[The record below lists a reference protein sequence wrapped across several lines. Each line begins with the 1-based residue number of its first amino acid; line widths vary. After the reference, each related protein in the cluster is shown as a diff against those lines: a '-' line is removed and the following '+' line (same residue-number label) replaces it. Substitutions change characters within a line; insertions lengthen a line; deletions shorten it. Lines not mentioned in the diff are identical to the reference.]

1 MPDVDLGSLVVT
13 IILGGVALF
22 FGTQYFRQRSG
33 AKSDKFL
40 RENAELNKEAQ
51 QLRADEAVD
60 AKKRMER
67 RAEEAINIPGLSKQA
82 KEVIASL
89 KEKSDRKLGK

>member
-1 MPDVDLGSLVVT
+1 MEIDLFS
-13 IILGGVALF
+13 IITTAALGVIALF

-33 AKSDKFL
+33 AQKDKFL
-40 RENAELNKEAQ
+40 RQNAELNKEAA

-60 AKKRMER
+60 AQKRMER
-67 RAEEAINIPGLSKQA
+67 RAEEAIQIPGLSKQA

-89 KEKSDRKLGK
+89 KEKADRKLGK